1 MAQGTLWTA
10 LQEIEDHRTLK
21 GRRFPL
27 HAIIAISLCAM
38 LSGANDLMAIFRW
51 GRRLSPTALQALGVD
66 KKRAAAPCHATYH
79 YVFQSISAEHLT
91 RALGCLVDREQGL
104 GHVALDGKR
113 LRGSAT
119 LTPRGSQYET
129 SPGVH
134 MLHAFSTKLQAA
146 VGSLV
151 VPPDS
156 GEVIEAI
163 ELIKS
168 LPLQGAVVT
177 GDAAFTFKTI
187 VEAIRERGGDY
198 FLFVKANQ
206 PELQA
211 ELKRAF
217 GDVSPSGHPDRRPRS
232 QRHAA

>member
-10 LQEIEDHRTLK
+10 LQGVEDHRTKK

-27 HAIIAISLCAM
+27 AAIVAIALCAM
-38 LSGANDLMAIFRW
+38 LSGANDLMAVFRW
-51 GRRLSPTALQALGVD
+51 GRRLSPRALQALGVD
-66 KKRAAAPCHATYH
+66 KKRKKAPCHATYH
-79 YVFQSISAEHLT
+79 YVFQSISAADLGQ
-91 RALGCLVDREQGL
+91 ALGSLVRTGDGL

-113 LRGSAT
+113 LRGS
-119 LTPRGSQYET
+119 QHET

-156 GEVIEAI
+156 AEVIEAI
-163 ELIKS
+163 ELIQS
-168 LPLQGAVVT
+168 LPLEGAVVT
-177 GDAAFTFKTI
+177 GDAAFTFKPI

-206 PELQA
+206 PQLEA

-217 GDVSPSGHPDRRPRS
+217 GDVPPSGRGRRRS
-232 QRHAA
+232 GPAHRRAA